1 MKMKEIFIVR
11 VLQKKIVSEIQNIKY
26 NKDEYQSNIDLTSC
40 KQDVSP
46 ALAKLLSYISTKLLE
61 NILIGNMITGLVSNR
76 YTSLQVSLA
85 ILVQAKQLVNQ
96 LHDYGVVCSYD
107 ELVCGFELQQQFGVQ
122 ISSHMVFFLTI
133 PMALFKL

>member
-1 MKMKEIFIVR
+1 MKMKEILIV
-11 VLQKKIVSEIQNIKY
+11 LHKEIVSEIQNIKY
-26 NKDEYQSNIDLTSC
+26 NKDDYQSNIDLISC

-46 ALAKLLSYISTKLLE
+46 TLAKLLSYNSTKLLE

-76 YTSLQVSLA
+76 YTSIQVSLA

-107 ELVCGFELQQQFGVQ
+107 ELVCGF
-122 ISSHMVFFLTI
+122 
-133 PMALFKL
+133 KL

>member
-1 MKMKEIFIVR
+1 MKMKEIFI

-26 NKDEYQSNIDLTSC
+26 YKDEYQSNIDLTSC

-46 ALAKLLSYISTKLLE
+46 TLAKLLSYYISTKLSE
-61 NILIGNMITGLVSNR
+61 NTLSSVLIGNIITGLVSNR

-85 ILVQAKQLVNQ
+85 ILVQEKQLVNQ

-107 ELVCGFELQQQFGVQ
+107 ELVRFRTSAAVC
-122 ISSHMVFFLTI
+122 
-133 PMALFKL
+133 K